1 MTTTMYDME
10 HQALR
15 QANLVAGMV
24 ANTANLW
31 NGLFWATA
39 TMGMRVTEQSIRATG
54 MLLNSNYQVTTR
66 SMLGLT
72 SDTGNSGQG
81 NVKTWPTTAQT
92 MHGTARRGLTV
103 ADTPAPVAVDTAPQ
117 PHIRV
122 FEQAEEERSPEA
134 DAAFF
139 FRGPDA
145 RHNLRVG
152 NLQDFVKLARQVDTA
167 TWHYHLQ
174 RGDYSHWFR
183 TAIQDDTLAAEA
195 MLVEKLD
202 IPAQDSRERLLAAV
216 TSRYTITV

>member
-1 MTTTMYDME
+1 MTMTMYDME
-10 HQALR
+10 NQALH

-39 TMGMRVTEQSIRATG
+39 TMGMRVTEQSIRSTG
-54 MLLNSNYQVTTR
+54 MLLNSSYQVTTW
-66 SMLGLT
+66 SMPGLT
-72 SDTGNSGQG
+72 SDTVDTMQADR
-81 NVKTWPTTAQT
+81 KTWPVASQAGHTP
-92 MHGTARRGLTV
+92 ARRGLTV
-103 ADTPAPVAVDTAPQ
+103 ADAPAPVAVDTAPQ
-117 PHIRV
+117 PHVRV
-122 FEQAEEERSPEA
+122 FEQAAEALSPEA
-134 DAAFF
+134 DAAFY

-145 RHNLRVG
+145 RHNLPVA
-152 NLQDFVKLARQVDTA
+152 NLQDFVKLARQVDAA

-202 IPAQDSRERLLAAV
+202 IPAQDSRERILAAV
-216 TSRYTITV
+216 TSRYTIPV

>member
-1 MTTTMYDME
+1 MTMTMYDME
-10 HQALR
+10 NQALH

-39 TMGMRVTEQSIRATG
+39 TMGMRVTEQSIRSTG
-54 MLLNSNYQVTTR
+54 MLLNSSYQVTTR

-72 SDTGNSGQG
+72 SDTVDTVQG
-81 NVKTWPTTAQT
+81 HVKTWPATSQAVRTTT
-92 MHGTARRGLTV
+92 RRGLTITE
-103 ADTPAPVAVDTAPQ
+103 APAPVAVDTAPQ
-117 PHIRV
+117 PHVRV
-122 FEQAEEERSPEA
+122 FEQEEEELSPEA
-134 DAAFF
+134 DAAFY

-145 RHNLRVG
+145 RHNLRVA
-152 NLQDFVKLARQVDTA
+152 NLQDFVKLARQVDAA

-183 TAIQDDTLAAEA
+183 TAVQDDTLAAEA

-202 IPAQDSRERLLAAV
+202 IPPQDSRERLLAAV
-216 TSRYTITV
+216 TNRYTINV

>member
-1 MTTTMYDME
+1 MTMYNME

-15 QANLVAGMV
+15 QANLVAGMM

-54 MLLNSNYQVTTR
+54 MLLNSSYQVTTR
-66 SMLGLT
+66 SMPGLT
-72 SDTGNSGQG
+72 SDTVETVQG
-81 NVKTWPTTAQT
+81 NIKTWPAASQAVRTP
-92 MHGTARRGLTV
+92 ARRGLTV
-103 ADTPAPVAVDTAPQ
+103 ADAPGPVAPDTAPQ
-117 PHIRV
+117 PHVRV
-122 FEQAEEERSPEA
+122 FTQEEETLSPEA

-152 NLQDFVKLARQVDTA
+152 NLQDFVKLARQVDA
-167 TWHYHLQ
+167 DIWHYHLQ

-183 TAIQDDTLAAEA
+183 TAVQDEMLAAEA

-202 IPAQDSRERLLAAV
+202 IPPQDSRERLLAAV
-216 TSRYTITV
+216 TCRYTDTI